1 MATNLARAQHRL
13 KKAKAELA
21 KVKQE
26 LAQSKRETKDYRL
39 MLDGSRVRVVQ
50 GVMKLKAA
58 NGTIQ
63 RLQQN
68 LNVSRVVAQ
77 VSMDLSNRLLST
89 LERHHSGIGS
99 LN

>member
-21 KVKQE
+21 EVRNE
-26 LAQSKRETKDYRL
+26 LARSKRETKNYRL
-39 MLDGSRVRVVQ
+39 MLDGSRVRVVK

-58 NGTIQ
+58 NETIKK
-63 RLQQN
+63 LQAEKEWDRSVTN
-68 LNVSRVVAQ
+68 A
-77 VSMDLSNRLLST
+77 LLDVTEALTAS
-89 LERHHSGIGS
+89 LRRRQDIAS

>member
-21 KVKQE
+21 EVRNE
-26 LAQSKRETKDYRL
+26 LARSKRETKKYRL
-39 MLDGSRVRVVQ
+39 MLDGSRVRVVK

-58 NGTIQ
+58 NETIKK
-63 RLQQN
+63 LQAEKEWDRSVTN
-68 LNVSRVVAQ
+68 A
-77 VSMDLSNRLLST
+77 LLDVTEALTAS
-89 LERHHSGIGS
+89 LRRRQDIAS

>member
-21 KVKQE
+21 QVKQE

-39 MLDGSRVRVVQ
+39 MLDGSRVRVVK

-58 NGTIQ
+58 NETIKK
-63 RLQQN
+63 LQAEKEWDRSVTN
-68 LNVSRVVAQ
+68 A
-77 VSMDLSNRLLST
+77 LLDVTEALTAS
-89 LERHHSGIGS
+89 LRRRQDIAS

>member
-21 KVKQE
+21 EVRKE
-26 LAQSKRETKDYRL
+26 LARSKRETKNCRL
-39 MLDGSRVRVVQ
+39 MLDGTRVKVNKA
-50 GVMKLKAA
+50 MSNLKAA

-77 VSMDLSNRLLST
+77 VSMDLSNRLLAT
-89 LERHHSGIGS
+89 LERHQYGIGS

>member
-21 KVKQE
+21 EVRKE
-26 LAQSKRETKDYRL
+26 LARSKRETKNCRL
-39 MLDGSRVRVVQ
+39 MLDGSRVRVVK

-58 NGTIQ
+58 NGTIKK
-63 RLQQN
+63 LQAEKEWDRSVTN
-68 LNVSRVVAQ
+68 A
-77 VSMDLSNRLLST
+77 LLDVTEALTAS
-89 LERHHSGIGS
+89 LRRRQDIAS

>member
-21 KVKQE
+21 EVRNE
-26 LAQSKRETKDYRL
+26 LARSKRETKKYRL

-58 NGTIQ
+58 NKTIKK
-63 RLQQN
+63 LQAEKEWDRSVTN
-68 LNVSRVVAQ
+68 A
-77 VSMDLSNRLLST
+77 LLDVTEALTAS
-89 LERHHSGIGS
+89 LRRRQDIAS